1 MLYLCVTLCICGIYV
16 VLQLPHDANI
26 KIDYFFQEKKCL
38 KVELSDRDLSTAVK
52 LHCQPCN
59 KL

>member
-26 KIDYFFQEKKCL
+26 KIDFLSRKKMS
-38 KVELSDRDLSTAVK
+38 ES
-52 LHCQPCN
+52 
-59 KL
+59 